1 MTNFTSHPPINVPE
15 NRSQSHAEVPRTT
28 TVLVVDDSATDRRL
42 VGKLLERNTNW
53 KIFYA
58 ASGEEAFSQV
68 EAHLPDIVL
77 ADVQMPGMDG
87 LELAAALQQEYPLV
101 PVVVMTARGSEELAI
116 RALESGA
123 ASYIPKNQAVPELRR
138 TIERVLNAAG
148 EERGHS
154 RLMHRLDHIAASF
167 SLENDLTLIP
177 SMISYLQQ
185 LLMNMRICEERHR
198 LRVGIALEEALLNSY
213 YHGNLEVSSVLREQD
228 HAAYYELAKQRSEQ
242 LPYRNRRIY
251 VTVKFADGEAAY
263 IIRDEGPGFNPC
275 ELPDATDPAN
285 VERPCGRGLLL
296 MRTFM
301 DEVRFN
307 ALGNEVTMI
316 KRRNSDGGNNAA
328 SHKA

>member
-1 MTNFTSHPPINVPE
+1 M
-15 NRSQSHAEVPRTT
+15 HAPGEQHIT

-53 KIFYA
+53 RIVYA
-58 ASGEEAFSQV
+58 ANGAEAFNQL
-68 EAHLPDIVL
+68 EIHLPDVVL

-101 PVVVMTARGSEELAI
+101 PVVVMTARDSEQLAV
-116 RALESGA
+116 RALECGA
-123 ASYIPKNQAVPELRR
+123 ASYIPKSQAVHELRG
-138 TIERVLNAAG
+138 TIERVLTAAG
-148 EERGHS
+148 DERGHS
-154 RLMHRLDHIAASF
+154 RLMQRLDQLDASF
-167 SLENDLTLIP
+167 ILENDLTLIP

-213 YHGNLEVSSVLREQD
+213 YHGNLEVSSALREKD
-228 HAAYYELAKQRSEQ
+228 HAAYYELAKQRLEEA
-242 LPYRNRRIY
+242 PYRGRRIY
-251 VTVKFADGEAAY
+251 VNAKFAADEVLY
-263 IIRDEGPGFNPC
+263 VIRDEGPGFNPC

-307 ALGNEVTMI
+307 AKGNEVTMI
-316 KRRNSDGGNNAA
+316 KRRSSDRTGTATSNRA
-328 SHKA
+328 